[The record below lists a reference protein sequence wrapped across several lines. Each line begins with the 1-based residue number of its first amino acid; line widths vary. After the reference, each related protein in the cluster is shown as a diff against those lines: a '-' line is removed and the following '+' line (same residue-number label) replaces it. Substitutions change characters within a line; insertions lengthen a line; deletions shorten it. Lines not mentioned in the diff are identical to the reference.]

1 MQASRKSFLPYY
13 DADWDNELQ
22 QAYKAG
28 KRGLKANRQAGPV
41 APPTDTD
48 FLRLPAPAP
57 KAAEYFV
64 RAGDALMRQGKLG
77 VVHLSGG
84 LATRF
89 GQIKATHD
97 VADFAG
103 KIRTFL
109 ELKAAHVRWAAEKYG
124 AAIAYAL
131 MNSPMTDPVVREYL
145 QRNHCFGLPQDKVFV
160 YVQSVLKRKIP
171 RQEDLPAAV
180 AKQDGEGEF
189 FQTADAS
196 QELLQWSPAG
206 HFDAVASLITS
217 GTLGRLLSLGVE
229 YLQISNI
236 DNLAATLE
244 PAILGLLAQSPE
256 KILVEVAMKKP
267 GDKGG
272 VPVRWQEKG
281 VVLLEEFALP
291 EGFDGNSVRQFNTA
305 TYWMKIDALLTLFD
319 MNRQDALKGSGDL
332 LSQKVMTVRRRI
344 PVYTAVKNVD
354 IGDCVMPLVQDEQL
368 LGDITRLYLEKTG
381 RSPHYLLVNAEERF
395 IPVKNKEDL
404 IKEEPRIRAV
414 LQDKLLLK

>member
-1 MQASRKSFLPYY
+1 MASTFSY
-13 DADWDNELQ
+13 DADWDRQLQ

-28 KRGLKANRQAGPV
+28 KRGLTGNRQAGPV
-41 APPTDTD
+41 AAPAGAA
-48 FLRLPAPAP
+48 FLRMTDRF
-57 KAAEYFV
+57 AE
-64 RAGDALMRQGKLG
+64 AGDALMRQGKLG

-89 GQIKATHD
+89 GQIKASHA

-103 KIRTFL
+103 KTRSFL
-109 ELKAAHVRWAAEKYG
+109 ELKAAHVRWAAERHG

-131 MNSPMTDPVVREYL
+131 MNSPMTDTVVREYL
-145 QRNHCFGLPQDKVFV
+145 QQNHCFGLPRDKVFA

-171 RQEDLPAAV
+171 RQEDLPAGA

-189 FQTADAS
+189 FQPADAS
-196 QELLQWSPAG
+196 QELVQWAPAG

-217 GTLGRLLSLGVE
+217 GTLGRLLSMGIE

-244 PAILGLLAQSPE
+244 PAILGRLAEGPE

-291 EGFDGNSVRQFNTA
+291 EGFDGNSVGQFNTA
-305 TYWMKIDALLTLFD
+305 TYWVKMDALLSLFD
-319 MNRQDALKGSGDL
+319 MNRQDALNGYEDL
-332 LSQKVMTVRRRI
+332 LLQKVMAVRRKI
-344 PVYTAVKNVD
+344 PVYTAVKNVE
-354 IGDCVMPLVQDEQL
+354 IGGRRIPLVQDEQL

-381 RSPHYLLVNAEERF
+381 RSPHYLLVNTEQRF

-404 IKEEPRIRAV
+404 VKEEPRIRAV
-414 LQDKLLLK
+414 LQDKLLWK